1 MNAVNSEN
9 IMAEFSLVYQG
20 LKDQQIVFA
29 ESKQKYTDIEKQ
41 ISDHLAERTE
51 LFQRIGAEMV
61 NFQGMMQHHSQQDN
75 PRMQVHSRFLS

>member
-1 MNAVNSEN
+1 MMNAVNSEN

-75 PRMQVHSRFLS
+75 PRMQVFS